1 MDLNELPKIAAKSRA
16 LTLQALAAAGS
27 GHTAGSMSIT
37 DVLTYLYFQEMNVG
51 PSLRQD
57 PSRDRFVLS
66 SAHMVPAL
74 YSTLALKG
82 YFPESQLT
90 DLRKFG
96 SPLQGHT
103 FRNLDIGI
111 ETTGGSLGQGLSVAI
126 GFALAA
132 RLNLAYKKP
141 TYNVYALISDG
152 ESNEGQIWEAAMC
165 ANKYQLSNLYVVLD
179 RNGIQQSN
187 TSDEIMPLGSLADK
201 WRAFGW
207 NVYEIDGHDFHQL
220 AFTFAKAHMLE
231 GPTMII
237 ANTVASKGLGEGF
250 EGDYKWHGKAP
261 SQEQAAEL
269 LKTIG

>member
-1 MDLNELPKIAAKSRA
+1 MTLNELPKISAKSRA

-57 PSRDRFVLS
+57 PARDRFVLS
-66 SAHMVPAL
+66 CAHMVPAL

-82 YFPESQLT
+82 YLPESQLT

-103 FRNLDIGI
+103 FRNLDIGV
-111 ETTGGSLGQGLSVAI
+111 ETTGGSLGQGLSIAI
-126 GFALAA
+126 GMALAA
-132 RLNLAYKKP
+132 RLNHAYQKP
-141 TYNVYALISDG
+141 TYNVYCMISDG

-187 TSDEIMPLGSLADK
+187 TSDEIMPLEPLADK

-207 NVYEIDGHDFHQL
+207 NVFEIDGHDFHQL

-231 GPTMII
+231 GPTIVI
-237 ANTVASKGLGEGF
+237 SNTTASKGLGAEI
-250 EGDYKWHGKAP
+250 EGDYNWHGKVLNA
-261 SQEQAAEL
+261 EQVAEL